1 MHMLELKERN
11 RKEASDP
18 SEEYDQ
24 LQIFKCKFKKR
35 KADQTIHH
43 LDGFALFHLDMNMSN
58 N

>member
-1 MHMLELKERN
+1 MLELKERN